1 MRSTLAEEWRAT
13 CQYEIDTL
21 TKNGTWTLV
30 DLPMGRKA
38 VRSKWVFKRKIDMR
52 YRMRLV
58 AKGFTQI
65 FGLDYN
71 ETFFPVAQ
79 FESLQLLLVL
89 ATLED
94 WEIHQ
99 MDVKSA
105 FLNGLLDEEIYMEQP
120 EGFIDPDHPDK
131 VCLLNKAIYGLKQA
145 SRAWNQQFHGVLLDL
160 GFSRTH
166 SDAGVYHR
174 QDDGGTAIIILYV
187 DDITIL
193 GDSLNNINKI
203 KSALSN
209 HYEMTDLGE
218 IDSYLGVNIKPDRSE
233 RRLEIDQS
241 RYVLEIINRFGL
253 SDANPART
261 PLPSGA
267 EDYLKK
273 YDGHASAVDIKLYQQ
288 VIGSLLYVQIGTRPD
303 ISFAVS
309 RLAQYASNPSAQHLN
324 LAKYVLRYL
333 KGTSDLKLVYL
344 GALGNELYRYFDSS
358 WGDNPDDRHST
369 ASYVFLLADATISW
383 SSCKQKTATQ
393 STTEAEYMALADTGN
408 QAV

>member
-30 DLPMGRKA
+30 DLLMGRKA
-38 VRSKWVFKRKIDMR
+38 IQSKWVFKQKIDMR
-52 YRMRLV
+52 YRVRLV

-65 FGLDYN
+65 FGLDYD
-71 ETFFPVAQ
+71 EIFSPVAQ
-79 FESLQLLLVL
+79 FESLRLLLAL
-89 ATLED
+89 AALED

-99 MDVKSA
+99 MDMKSA
-105 FLNGLLDEEIYMEQP
+105 FLNELLDEKIYMEQP
-120 EGFIDPDHPDK
+120 EGFVDPDHLNK

-193 GDSLNNINKI
+193 CDSLVNINKI

-218 IDSYLGVNIKPDRSE
+218 IDSYLGVNIKCDQSE
-233 RRLEIDQS
+233 RRLKIDQS
-241 RYVLEIINRFGL
+241 QYVLEIINHFGL
-253 SDANPART
+253 SDANPVCT
-261 PLPSGA
+261 PLPSDA
-267 EDYLKK
+267 EDHLKK
-273 YDGHASAVDIKLYQQ
+273 YDGQASAADIKLYQ
-288 VIGSLLYVQIGTRPD
+288 
-303 ISFAVS
+303 
-309 RLAQYASNPSAQHLN
+309 
-324 LAKYVLRYL
+324 
-333 KGTSDLKLVYL
+333 
-344 GALGNELYRYFDSS
+344 
-358 WGDNPDDRHST
+358 
-369 ASYVFLLADATISW
+369 
-383 SSCKQKTATQ
+383 
-393 STTEAEYMALADTGN
+393 
-408 QAV
+408 